1 VGHCPCSFRESDVRR
16 AIKAARTAGI
26 EVEARTLRFY
36 KDGFALIPGK
46 PEEGGNCD
54 ASNPWDEVL
63 TNAADK
69 ERAA

>member
-1 VGHCPCSFRESDVRR
+1 MSQGPQRFREREVRR
-16 AIKAARTAGI
+16 LIKAAHSAGI
-26 EVEARTLRFY
+26 KIARVEVGP
-36 KDGFALIPGK
+36 DGRIAIIPEK
-46 PEEGGNCD
+46 SDEGGNAY

>member
-1 VGHCPCSFRESDVRR
+1 MSHGPQRFRESEIRR
-16 AIKAARTAGI
+16 AIKAAGSAGI
-26 EVEARTLRFY
+26 EIARIEIH
-36 KDGFALIPGK
+36 KNGGFAIIPGK
-46 PEEGGNCD
+46 PDERGDRD